1 MPSLESVVS
10 ALNDPVRSGSHLMK
24 VLRVL
29 LQAERAGGEWL
40 TTTEIGERAGI
51 PTEAVGSRIR
61 DLRTQGFNIK
71 RAKRGTGS
79 HVWEYRVWFVGAPE
93 NE

>member
-1 MPSLESVVS
+1 MPSVESVVA

-29 LQAERAGGEWL
+29 LQAERNGAEWL
-40 TTTEIGERAGI
+40 TPGELAQRAGI

-71 RAKRGTGS
+71 RAKRPGFSGR
-79 HVWEYRVWFVGAPE
+79 WEYRVFFATPE